1 MPQCVRAARCSL
13 SVSSHSSEQAHFPG
27 WGEPSHTLCTPAARL
42 RPCKDRL
49 PRYFRAPRHQTNG
62 VRQACRAGMRP
73 LAAPGSAPRREPVL
87 TFTRGTIPFSRVAA
101 DSYSGAN
108 RLQCPHLEARKGVR
122 PAGCP
127 SRPAPGPPPP
137 AAPHQGA
144 KNSTST
150 SPGRSARPLSKSASL
165 SSTTSEARAQRASSR
180 NSSSAA
186 GKAGCGGRGADIA
199 AGAAGAARPAV
210 RERRGRERQLRE
222 RRGRSRKS
230 GPRIRICRVAA
241 PDWPERHGAHASG
254 AGSPRWSRPASWP
267 PVLCAA
273 RAAAGAGRGC
283 VRPRPAVR
291 SPRTELCRADHCRCP
306 FPGAAEAPRG
316 RALPRALSVSWSC
329 ADPMDGCALTPP
341 WPPWPY
347 RAVPVTRAQHMPH
360 DSARLAAGSP
370 AGFTAAP
377 HFPPPPLPLR
387 P

>member
-13 SVSSHSSEQAHFPG
+13 SVSSHSSEQAHFP
-27 WGEPSHTLCTPAARL
+27 EPSHTLCTPAARL

-49 PRYFRAPRHQTNG
+49 PHYFRAPRHQTNG

-73 LAAPGSAPRREPVL
+73 LAAPGSAPRWEPVL

-165 SSTTSEARAQRASSR
+165 SSTTSEARAQRANSR

-273 RAAAGAGRGC
+273 RAAAGAGRAGAVFVLDPRCGPLGPSC
-283 VRPRPAVR
+283 VAPTTAAALSPGPRRLPEAARCRVR
-291 SPRTELCRADHCRCP
+291 CRCP
-306 FPGAAEAPRG
+306 GA
-316 RALPRALSVSWSC
+316 V
-329 ADPMDGCALTPP
+329 LTP
-341 WPPWPY
+341 W
-347 RAVPVTRAQHMPH
+347 M
-360 DSARLAAGSP
+360 DAR
-370 AGFTAAP
+370 
-377 HFPPPPLPLR
+377 
-387 P
+387 